1 MIPQGIGHLV
11 VFSLSLACLGKV
23 GAQGDTDTVHRI
35 EGVSMTGRV
44 QSIDAKGAMAFVESD
59 GKAATL
65 SLNSVR
71 SVQLRK
77 INFAPIP
84 RQGMVLFRSGVELPA
99 TIRKCSGRRLGIS
112 SPLIEGE
119 ATFSLARV
127 QAIRFAK
134 LPAAQEGGF
143 KKYLKE
149 PKEEMDLLY
158 FKSGERVVQQSVT
171 VEGFEDGSLVYE
183 ARGKSRSRKIERIYG
198 LIMAKNSGFRADPL
212 PRPRVVI
219 QMQGGSTLRGR
230 LDGLD
235 KTSCKLFT
243 EEQVNLSLNRSRM
256 TGLLVESDRLVFLA
270 DLKPAK
276 VEQTSALRSKK
287 PWMINKSP
295 MGMGIHIGG
304 ANPRKA
310 DNGLVLIPRTG
321 LTYEIGGRF
330 DFFEATICIDARS
343 TGPAHAVFRI
353 KNGSKVLYESEP
365 MTRQSEP
372 LVIKVPIAKVIHLTI
387 EADFGKNFDFGDH
400 CVFAEARVIR
410 QGS

>member
-1 MIPQGIGHLV
+1 MPQEIGRLV
-11 VFSLSLACLGKV
+11 VFSLSLACLGNAS
-23 GAQGDTDTVHRI
+23 AQGDTDTIHRI
-35 EGVSMTGRV
+35 EGASMAGRV
-44 QSIDAKGAMAFVESD
+44 QSIDAKGAIAFVGSD
-59 GKAATL
+59 GKPAAL
-65 SLNSVR
+65 NLNSVR
-71 SVQLRK
+71 SVQFGK

-99 TIRKCSGRRLGIS
+99 TIRKCNGRSLGIS

-134 LPAAQEGGF
+134 LPADQEGGF
-143 KKYLKE
+143 QKYLRE

-158 FKSGERVVQQSVT
+158 FKSGDRVVQQSIT
-171 VEGFEDGSLVYE
+171 VEGFEEGSLVYE
-183 ARGKSRSRKIERIYG
+183 ARGKSRSRKIDRIYG

-235 KTSCKLFT
+235 ESSCKIFT
-243 EEQVNLSLNRSRM
+243 EEHVNLNVNRSRV
-256 TGLLVESDRLVFLA
+256 TGLVVESDRLVFLA

-276 VEQTSALRSKK
+276 VMQTSALRSKK
-287 PWMINKSP
+287 PWMINRSP
-295 MGMGIHIGG
+295 MGSGIHIGG
-304 ANPRKA
+304 VNPRKA

-353 KNGSKVLYESEP
+353 KDGNKVLYESEP
-365 MTRQSEP
+365 ITRQSEP
-372 LVIKVPIAKVIHLTI
+372 LAIKVTVTKVMQLTI